1 MCRIDAAAKEAA
13 VARFLEEF
21 PRAPRAGRDHPAL
34 RGCEDIAWTQ
44 FPGCPAGIP
53 ALLRALLD
61 PAAAP
66 EAERVLGNVLMDGVF
81 HMGPAMPAALPFLL
95 RLAAG
100 PKAPLR
106 TGLVELLLVVAEL
119 SSPVD
124 GSSERAVRAF
134 GSDRDHP
141 ERAQCR
147 AVFAE
152 HAGLV
157 HGLLD
162 GRTLPDGFL
171 GPDDRASLLRA
182 ATP

>member
-13 VARFLEEF
+13 VARFLQQF
-21 PRAPRAGRDHPAL
+21 PRAPQAVRDHPAL
-34 RGCEDIAWTQ
+34 RGCEDIAWAE

-53 ALLRALLD
+53 ALLHGLLD
-61 PAAAP
+61 PAAAS
-66 EAERVLGNVLMDGVF
+66 EAERVLGNALMDGVF

-95 RLAAG
+95 RLAA
-100 PKAPLR
+100 APEAPVR

-119 SSPVD
+119 SLPVD
-124 GSSERAVRAF
+124 GGSERALRAF

-147 AVFAE
+147 AVFTE
-152 HAGLV
+152 HADLLR
-157 HGLLD
+157 GLLD
-162 GRTLPDGFL
+162 DRTLPDGFL
-171 GPDDRASLLRA
+171 GPDERASLLRA